1 MADRK
6 DLIGRSYRPTG
17 KTFQSLP
24 TASWT
29 VTDVFIGKD
38 GLDYVRL
45 VNDGDRSRIKS
56 ISIAALTDQRLFL
69 AQAERG

>member
-1 MADRK
+1 MADRR
-6 DLIGRSYRPTG
+6 DLIGRSFRPTG

-29 VTDVFIGKD
+29 VADIFVGKD
-38 GLDYVRL
+38 GLSYARL

-56 ISIAALTDQRLFL
+56 VSVAALTDQRLFV
-69 AQAERG
+69 ARGDRG